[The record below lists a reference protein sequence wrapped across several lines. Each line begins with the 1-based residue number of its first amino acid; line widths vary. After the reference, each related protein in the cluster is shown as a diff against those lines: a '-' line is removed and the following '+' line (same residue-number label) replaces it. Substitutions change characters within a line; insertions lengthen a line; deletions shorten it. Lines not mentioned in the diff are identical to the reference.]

1 MCHVGGVVCPT
12 DDEKL
17 KNLFKLLQD
26 ELTLRREKMVSVG
39 VSSFSSYIEA
49 GYNDMPHIYIFV
61 DNMTALMEL
70 YLENDETFLGII
82 REGIAVGISVI
93 IANSQTNGIG
103 YRYLSN
109 LGNKIALFCNDSNEY
124 GNVFDHVDLKP
135 EDLPGRAIVEFDKRT
150 LECQTYLAFE
160 GEKRNR

>member
-1 MCHVGGVVCPT
+1 MSIDIDNKNTFIVGSSQYGKTNILQLLIRQIASKKKANEAQIYILDFGSLVLKNFEELCHVGGVVCPT

-70 YLENDETFLGII
+70 YLEMMRHF
-82 REGIAVGISVI
+82 
-93 IANSQTNGIG
+93 
-103 YRYLSN
+103 
-109 LGNKIALFCNDSNEY
+109 
-124 GNVFDHVDLKP
+124 
-135 EDLPGRAIVEFDKRT
+135 
-150 LECQTYLAFE
+150 
-160 GEKRNR
+160 